1 MNIYFP
7 NNKYFIALFSR
18 RDLTTQLTNPI
29 QLRSTMHGGMVRC
42 HTLIETIVH
51 HLPVASAATILVH
64 HALSIHRTLQKDEL
78 DWKTYHEL
86 FYKVSDNDVN
96 LQY

>member
-1 MNIYFP
+1 MI
-7 NNKYFIALFSR
+7 KCFIILLSR

-29 QLRSTMHGGMVRC
+29 QLRSSLHGGMVRC

-51 HLPVASAATILVH
+51 HLPVAPAATILVH
-64 HALSIHRTLQKDEL
+64 HALSIHRTLQVDDV

-86 FYKVSDNDVN
+86 LLKVSDIDVN
-96 LQY
+96 LQ